1 MSLACLA
8 HVNFL
13 LHMYFD
19 LITEQ
24 MNDDDNDDGI
34 EAPGPLLNLA
44 VPDAVNAVT
53 SPEPSLHMARLQ
65 RITVYKKTS
74 PLRTPLSSVQLA
86 FHCGK

>member
-24 MNDDDNDDGI
+24 INDDDDDDDDDDSQKVDSQSVMLKLLEI
-34 EAPGPLLNLA
+34 PL
-44 VPDAVNAVT
+44 
-53 SPEPSLHMARLQ
+53 
-65 RITVYKKTS
+65 
-74 PLRTPLSSVQLA
+74 
-86 FHCGK
+86 

>member
-24 MNDDDNDDGI
+24 INDDDND
-34 EAPGPLLNLA
+34 EK
-44 VPDAVNAVT
+44 VKK
-53 SPEPSLHMARLQ
+53 S
-65 RITVYKKTS
+65 RIIRATVDDI
-74 PLRTPLSSVQLA
+74 
-86 FHCGK
+86 

>member
-24 MNDDDNDDGI
+24 INDDDDDEKNCIYGKVRTI
-34 EAPGPLLNLA
+34 HINEIKQT
-44 VPDAVNAVT
+44 VT
-53 SPEPSLHMARLQ
+53 VVLIY
-65 RITVYKKTS
+65 RITKNSRHQSQCISFVYNFTI
-74 PLRTPLSSVQLA
+74 TYI
-86 FHCGK
+86 